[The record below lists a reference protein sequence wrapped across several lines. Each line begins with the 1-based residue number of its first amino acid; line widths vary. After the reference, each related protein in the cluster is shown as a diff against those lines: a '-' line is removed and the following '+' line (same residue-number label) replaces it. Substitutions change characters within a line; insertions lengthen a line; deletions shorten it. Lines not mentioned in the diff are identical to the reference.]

1 MLLRII
7 IRYKQKT
14 RERMKMTNLLM
25 NCYYDGM
32 TVKQA
37 KEFIKSAYQE
47 EVTEKAL
54 NKVKQKILNN
64 TNKEWK

>member
-37 KEFIKSAYQE
+37 KEFIERNYKE

>member
-1 MLLRII
+1 MLLSII

-32 TVKQA
+32 TVSQA
-37 KEFIKSAYQE
+37 KEFIKRNYKE
-47 EVTEKAL
+47 EVTENTL

>member
-37 KEFIKSAYQE
+37 KEFIKNAYQE

>member
-1 MLLRII
+1 
-7 IRYKQKT
+7 
-14 RERMKMTNLLM
+14 MKMTNLLM

-32 TVKQA
+32 TVSQA
-37 KEFIKSAYQE
+37 KEFIKRNYKE
-47 EVTEKAL
+47 EVTENTL